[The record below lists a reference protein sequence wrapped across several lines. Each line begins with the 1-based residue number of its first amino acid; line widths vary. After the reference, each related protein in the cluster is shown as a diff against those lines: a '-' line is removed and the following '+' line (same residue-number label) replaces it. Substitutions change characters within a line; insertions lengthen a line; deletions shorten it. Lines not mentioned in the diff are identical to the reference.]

1 MWRTVLFEPV
11 SNLLS
16 RIGTLLGNL
25 LLVILILVVGWLIAK
40 FIQRLIT
47 RLFKIIRIDNI
58 ADQIGANSFLSRGG
72 IKQTLAELIGTICYW
87 LVLLIV
93 VVVAVNAVGLT
104 VAADLLNRIV
114 LYIPNVIIAIIVLA
128 LGMFVAT
135 FLAATVQTA
144 AANAG
149 IEQAKLLAKIV
160 EVIIVIL
167 AIAMALEQLNIGAA
181 VINTLVTVVLASL
194 GLGFALAIGLGCKD
208 LVGRMLSDAVE
219 KLKKK

>member
-1 MWRTVLFEPV
+1 MWRTVLFEPI

-16 RIGTLLGNL
+16 RIGVLLGNL
-25 LLVILILVVGWLIAK
+25 VLVIIILVIGWLIAK

-47 RLFKIIRIDNI
+47 RLLKLIKIDSI
-58 ADQIGANSFLSRGG
+58 ADQIGANSFLARGG
-72 IKQTLAELIGTICYW
+72 IKFTLAELIGAICYW

-93 VVVAVNAVGLT
+93 VVVAVNSVGLT
-104 VAADLLNRIV
+104 MAADLLNQII

-135 FLAATVQTA
+135 FLSATVQTA

-149 IEQAKLLAKIV
+149 IDQAKLLAKIV
-160 EVIIVIL
+160 EVIIIVLASVI
-167 AIAMALEQLNIGAA
+167 ALEQLNIGAA
-181 VINTLVTVVLASL
+181 VINTLITIILAAL
-194 GLGFALAIGLGCKD
+194 GLGLALAFGLGCKD
-208 LVGRMLSDAVE
+208 LVGEMVTEAVE